1 MDMKNKRKFLVMI
14 LALLIMCLCLTG
26 CDELDDMRA
35 KQAFWTTELDRTSI
49 TYNNTEYKALDLRGS
64 YGNPLYNVNA
74 SEQVSITEKDVPVL
88 LSNSYGMSG
97 DISKDEVFI
106 QTWLYDETTYS
117 SNEALYCRADMYDSV
132 SKTIADGIEY
142 TNYGTGFFKWNE
154 KEMQDEWIYYYLT
167 EDEIDA
173 INKVFDEVKPVE
185 NTNIQAKSSYVCAID
200 KVSKDK
206 MFGNHSFELFSDIA
220 GNYYIVKYTDFNEDY
235 VHYEVPQELSPIFE
249 NIGNMVYQ
257 ETLVPS
263 ASIY

>member
-154 KEMQDEWIYYYLT
+154 KEMQNEWIYHYFT
-167 EDEIDA
+167 EEETEAMD
-173 INKVFDEVKPVE
+173 KVLDEVKPVYHS
-185 NTNIQAKSSYVCAID
+185 NIQIEGYYVTAID
-200 KVSKDK
+200 KVSEDK
-206 MFGNHSFELFSDIA
+206 LFGSYNYELYTDDSGNYFILKLAEFSD
-220 GNYYIVKYTDFNEDY
+220 DY
-235 VHYEVPQELSPIFE
+235 SYYEVPTELSPIFE
-249 NIGNMVYQ
+249 NIENMVYQ
-257 ETLVPS
+257 ETFVPS